1 MRITNNQA
9 ELNLRNNSTNFKA
22 LEKMIYRNSF
32 NPAQNPNH
40 AKAVRAF
47 LDSSAFKQFAK
58 KHDIVATFYDHLGM
72 DYSETLCLSY
82 RKATNPIISKSEAL
96 MNKITNA
103 IMPSIGKKNNVD
115 FGTHSMMF
123 ANLDDLN
130 VPFAEFISNISKR
143 DIMKK
148 FNENMKEYSEELDE
162 MSRHKEQ
169 LTSIQR
175 TLKENNIQ
183 VSQEEK

>member
-22 LEKMIYRNSF
+22 LEKMVYKKSF
-32 NPAQNPNH
+32 NPALSPDD

-47 LDSSAFKQFAK
+47 LDSSVFKQFAK
-58 KHDIVATFYDHLGM
+58 KYDVVATFYDHLGTVHGEAL
-72 DYSETLCLSY
+72 YISY
-82 RKATNPIISKSEAL
+82 KKATNPIISKAEAL

-115 FGTHSMMF
+115 FGTHSMIF
-123 ANLDDLN
+123 ENLDDLK

-143 DIMKK
+143 DIIC
-148 FNENMKEYSEELDE
+148 
-162 MSRHKEQ
+162 
-169 LTSIQR
+169 IQEVIA
-175 TLKENNIQ
+175 TPTPQ
-183 VSQEEK
+183 V